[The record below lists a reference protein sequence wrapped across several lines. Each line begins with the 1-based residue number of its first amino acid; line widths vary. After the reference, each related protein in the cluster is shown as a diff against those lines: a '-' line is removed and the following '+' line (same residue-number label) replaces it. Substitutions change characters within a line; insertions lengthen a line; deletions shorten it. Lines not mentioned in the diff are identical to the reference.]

1 MMMTAASADYAPGGS
16 KPYRTIFWAGLIA
29 GTLDI
34 TAAFI
39 TSTLR
44 GGTPLRVL
52 RYIAGGLLGPDAFS
66 GGLGTAAL
74 GLALHFLIATSWAA
88 IYYAA
93 SRKLTVL
100 VRQPV
105 LCGLLYG
112 IIPVWCVMNLV
123 VIPLSALPKPTF
135 TLSGVLIGASI
146 LMVCIGLPIA
156 LIVRRYSN

>member
-1 MMMTAASADYAPGGS
+1 MTATSTEYSPESANPL
-16 KPYRTIFWAGLIA
+16 RVILLAGLIA

-34 TAAFI
+34 TAACI
-39 TSTLR
+39 TATLR

-52 RYIAGGLLGPDAFS
+52 RYVAGGLLGPNAFN

-74 GLALHFLIATSWAA
+74 GLGLHFLIATSWAA

-93 SRKLTVL
+93 SRRLKVL
-100 VRQPV
+100 IERPI

-112 IIPVWCVMNLV
+112 IVPVWCVMNLV

-135 TLSGVLIGASI
+135 TLSGVLIGAAI
-146 LMVCIGLPIA
+146 LMACIGLPIA
-156 LIVRRYSN
+156 LVVRRYAK

>member
-1 MMMTAASADYAPGGS
+1 MATSTASLPQS
-16 KPYRTIFWAGLIA
+16 SNSYRAIFWAGLIA

-34 TAAFI
+34 TAACI

-44 GGTPLRVL
+44 GGSPARVL
-52 RYIAGGLLGPDAFS
+52 RYVAGGLLGPDAFN
-66 GGLGTAAL
+66 GGWGTAAL
-74 GLALHFLIATSWAA
+74 GLLLHFLIATSWAA

-93 SRKLTVL
+93 SRKLKVL
-100 VRQPV
+100 IERPI

-135 TLSGVLIGASI
+135 TTSGVLIGATI
-146 LMVCIGLPIA
+146 LMFCIGLPIA
-156 LIVRRYSN
+156 LVVRRFSK

>member
-1 MMMTAASADYAPGGS
+1 MMTAVAKESSPATRKGYVA
-16 KPYRTIFWAGLIA
+16 IFWAGLIA

-34 TAAFI
+34 TAACI

-52 RYIAGGLLGPDAFS
+52 RYVAGGLLGPSAFQ
-66 GGLGTAAL
+66 GGAGTAAL
-74 GLALHFLIATSWAA
+74 GLGLHFLIATSWAA

-93 SRKLTVL
+93 SRKLKVL
-100 VRQPV
+100 IERPI

-135 TLSGVLIGASI
+135 TLSGVVIGATI
-146 LMVCIGLPIA
+146 LMACIGLPIA
-156 LIVRRYSN
+156 LVVRRYSK

>member
-1 MMMTAASADYAPGGS
+1 MTAASADLVPVGAKS
-16 KPYRTIFWAGLIA
+16 YRAIFWAGLIA
-29 GTLDI
+29 GTMDI
-34 TAAFI
+34 TAACI

-52 RYIAGGLLGPDAFS
+52 RYVAGGLLGPDAFN

-74 GLALHFLIATSWAA
+74 GLGLHFLIATSWAA

-93 SRKLTVL
+93 SRKLKVL
-100 VRQPV
+100 IERPI

-112 IIPVWCVMNLV
+112 IFPVWCVMNLV

-135 TLSGVLIGASI
+135 TTSGVLIGAAI

-156 LIVRRYSN
+156 LVVRRYSK